1 MDERDRLMGAAQR
14 LAKGCCSVAVLGSE
28 FVDPCDVQAIAR
40 GYVAQ
45 RLADAVE
52 DRERFDWFSA
62 IFGTLFLCG
71 SVASIGT
78 LVLTVARN

>member
-14 LAKGCCSVAVLGSE
+14 LAKGCCSVAVNGSE
-28 FVDPCDVQAIAR
+28 GVDPLDVRQIAR

-45 RLADAVE
+45 RLADAV
-52 DRERFDWFSA
+52 DDPERFDWFSA
-62 IFGTLFLCG
+62 IFVTLFLCG
-71 SVASIGT
+71 SVAAIGT